1 MAITLGINGLGRIGK
16 LVLRLAYE
24 HPEIEV
30 VQINDMMDTPL
41 MAHLIKYD
49 SLHGPFT
56 HRVEHNEQH
65 IIINDK
71 RILVTH
77 EVSPDKIVPQGLGG
91 VDVVVDSSGRFKTAE
106 LLSGHLRNGARR
118 VVLSCPPDDNSIER
132 TVVLGVND
140 HLLRPTDR
148 IISNASCTTNCVAM
162 MLKVLC
168 DEFGFERGFMNTVHP
183 TTNNQ
188 NLQDGYHTDPRR
200 ARCAINNIIPTTTS
214 AIGTVERVMPE
225 LRGRFDGF
233 ATRVPVADCSFVEL
247 TAMLKHNVTADQIN
261 HAFKRYAQETLN
273 GYLAY
278 TEDPIVSSDIT
289 NNPHSALFDALAT
302 KVLGGNMVQLLA
314 WYDNEFGYASRIVD
328 LVERIGRFEM

>member
-24 HPEIEV
+24 HSGIDV

-41 MAHLIKYD
+41 MAHLIRYD
-49 SLHGPFT
+49 SLHGPFA
-56 HRVEHNEQH
+56 HKVEHDDQRIYIDGH
-65 IIINDK
+65 P
-71 RILVTH
+71 ILVTH
-77 EVSPDKIVPQGLGG
+77 ELSPDRILPSGGGG
-91 VDVVVDSSGRFKTAE
+91 VDVVVDSSGRFKTAP

-118 VVLSCPPDDNSIER
+118 VILSCPPDDDSIER

-140 HLLRPTDR
+140 HLLQPTDS
-148 IISNASCTTNCVAM
+148 IVSNASCTTNCVAL

-188 NLQDGYHTDPRR
+188 NLQDGYHADPRR
-200 ARCAINNIIPTTTS
+200 ARCAINNIIPPTSS
-214 AIGTVERVMPE
+214 AISTVERVMPE
-225 LRGRFDGF
+225 LKGRFDGF

-247 TAMLKHNVTADQIN
+247 TALLGRSVTVDEINEAFRHYASGALSAYLEYTADP
-261 HAFKRYAQETLN
+261 L
-273 GYLAY
+273 
-278 TEDPIVSSDIT
+278 VSSDIT
-289 NNPHSALFDALAT
+289 NNPHSAIFDALST

-328 LVERIGRFEM
+328 LVARIGGGE